1 MRIAHLVLL
10 ITSFSLA
17 ACSPCVE
24 RCRAESR
31 AISSCLDDWGL
42 EWTQLN
48 ATNAQDF
55 RDQCIAT
62 ERVWLDSLDDDER
75 KAEQDAC
82 SELTVDLRAADDCE
96 ARWEALLSYGDAS

>member
-1 MRIAHLVLL
+1 MRIAPFVLL

-31 AISSCLDDWGL
+31 AISTCLDDWGL
-42 EWTQLN
+42 DWGQLG

-62 ERVWLDSLDDDER
+62 ERLWLDALDGDER
-75 KAEQDAC
+75 KAEQSAC
-82 SELTVDLRAADDCE
+82 SELTVDLRAADDC
-96 ARWEALLSYGDAS
+96 ATRWEALLSYGDAS